1 MQAIEN
7 GLQANVE
14 SLIARLRPTPTDQE
28 DVFDRRLLTICGR
41 EGRPTRRT
49 PFRSQA

>member
-1 MQAIEN
+1 MAL
-7 GLQANVE
+7 LQ

-41 EGRPTRRT
+41 ERRPTRRT